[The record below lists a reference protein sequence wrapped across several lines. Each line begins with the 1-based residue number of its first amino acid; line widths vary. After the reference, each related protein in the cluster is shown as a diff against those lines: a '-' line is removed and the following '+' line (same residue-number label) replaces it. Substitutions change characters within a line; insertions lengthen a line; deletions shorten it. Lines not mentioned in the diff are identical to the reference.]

1 MLRGD
6 ATSVRPKAQSPNG
19 CDERRD
25 ERPWRDAVTEEGRPT
40 PRHKSGRTERW
51 REMETGLTECEAL
64 RWKRERRGV
73 VKKIGWV
80 NLGEPGIFHQY
91 SFTCLHGSLPTFS
104 AGD

>member
-1 MLRGD
+1 MAAVSGETSAPEPVERRGD
-6 ATSVRPKAQSPNG
+6 RGGRQTL
-19 CDERRD
+19 RR
-25 ERPWRDAVTEEGRPT
+25 
-40 PRHKSGRTERW
+40 KSRRTERW
-51 REMETGLTECEAL
+51 REMETGLTECEEEV